1 MAKSIRSKIKKKHRT
16 EMRRTVG
23 EPWRVACINKSQE
36 RLRKSLATKHGV
48 GLRALRG
55 KLTATEEAVGV
66 ASAEGVAAPDE
77 AAAPVA
83 MMDEDA
89 EAEASPKKDTGV
101 GELIG
106 KGHRGVFV
114 NNGKGGRLAVRAQSE
129 RANSRRG
136 PRKHRDRPGLG
147 DKKLVITF

>member
-36 RLRKSLATKHGV
+36 RLRKSLTTKTGA

-55 KLTATEEAVGV
+55 KLTATEEAAGV
-66 ASAEGVAAPDE
+66 ASAEGVVVPDE

-89 EAEASPKKDTGV
+89 EEPSPKKDKGRA
-101 GELIG
+101 IG
-106 KGHRGVFV
+106 RATAAC
-114 NNGKGGRLAVRAQSE
+114 RTTARAAVWRAGPE
-129 RANSRRG
+129 RA
-136 PRKHRDRPGLG
+136 
-147 DKKLVITF
+147 

>member
-36 RLRKSLATKHGV
+36 RLRKSLTTKTGA

-55 KLTATEEAVGV
+55 KLTATEEAAGV
-66 ASAEGVAAPDE
+66 ASAEGVVVPDE

-89 EAEASPKKDTGV
+89 EEPSPKKDKGV

-136 PRKHRDRPGLG
+136 PRKHRDRAGLG
-147 DKKLVITF
+147 DKKHVITF